1 MSIGQSQ
8 ITQIRLPSGKL
19 VSIVDWTDRPLFSTM
34 DLLSGFTDVE
44 IDAFTYIVSDQV
56 ASSQNITTRR
66 VASERD
72 TNISTP
78 GGMAST
84 EEMLIYNIKV
94 EPNQFLADTGTPG
107 DASLW
112 TMGGA
117 ANQGSPI
124 PESQNLSILGW
135 FSLLRL
141 EISQKIYAE
150 AGLNYFQTGFG
161 PYTAS
166 AVAGATPIAA
176 SAGKLLGS
184 MGFPSA
190 EAVRSFVIP
199 HHIGG
204 PETYRV
210 TLTVPNGTFGAD
222 GNGVHFRTFAT
233 PAASATTTVLSLR
246 LLLEGLYKRPVS

>member
-19 VSIVDWTDRPLFSTM
+19 VSIVDWTDRPLFSTI
-34 DLLSGFTDVE
+34 DLLSGFTDVD
-44 IDAFTYIVSDQV
+44 IDAFTFIVSDQV
-56 ASSQNITTRR
+56 ASSSNITTRR

-84 EEMLIYNIKV
+84 EEMLIYNIKI
-94 EPNQFLADTGTPG
+94 EPNQFLADSETPG
-107 DASLW
+107 DSTLW

-135 FSLLRL
+135 FALLRL

-150 AGLNYFQTGFG
+150 AGMNYFQTGFG

-166 AVAGATPIAA
+166 AVAGATPVTG
-176 SAGKLLGS
+176 AGKLLGN

-204 PETYRV
+204 QEKYRV

-222 GNGVHFRTFAT
+222 GNGVNFRTFAT
-233 PAASATTTVLSLR
+233 PAAANDQAVLSLR
-246 LLLEGLYKRPVS
+246 ILLEGLYKRPVS

>member
-19 VSIVDWTDRPLFSTM
+19 VSIVDWTDRPLFSTI
-34 DLLSGFTDVE
+34 DLLSGFTDNE

-56 ASSQNITTRR
+56 ASSENITTRR
-66 VASERD
+66 VATERD

-84 EEMLIYNIKV
+84 EEILIYNIKV
-94 EPNQFLADTGTPG
+94 EPFAFKANNSTPG
-107 DASLW
+107 DSSLW
-112 TMGGA
+112 TMGSLGA
-117 ANQGSPI
+117 PI
-124 PESQNLSILGW
+124 PEPQNLAILSW

-150 AGLNYFQTGFG
+150 AGLAYFSTGFG
-161 PYTAS
+161 QYTPSIA
-166 AVAGATPIAA
+166 AGAQANAPAT
-176 SAGKLLGS
+176 AGRALSGL
-184 MGFPSA
+184 GFPSA

-204 PETYRV
+204 QEKYRV
-210 TLTVPNGTFGAD
+210 TLTVPDGTFGAD
-222 GNGVHFRTFAT
+222 GNGVHFRDFTTTA
-233 PAASATTTVLSLR
+233 AASTTSVLSLR
-246 LLLEGLYKRPVS
+246 ILLEGLYKRPVS

>member
-19 VSIVDWTDRPLFSTM
+19 VAIVDWTDRPLFSTI
-34 DLLSGFTDVE
+34 DLLSGFIDNE

-66 VASERD
+66 IASERD

-84 EEMLIYNIKV
+84 EEILIYNIKV
-94 EPNQFLADTGTPG
+94 EPNQFLANSGTPG

-112 TMGGA
+112 SMRGV
-117 ANQGSPI
+117 ANAGSPQ
-124 PESQNLSILGW
+124 PEAQNLAILGW

-150 AGLNYFQTGFG
+150 AGLNYFSTGFG
-161 PYTAS
+161 PYTAAS
-166 AVAGATPIAA
+166 LQGATPVVGG
-176 SAGKLLGS
+176 GKMLATL
-184 MGFPSA
+184 GFPSA

-204 PETYRV
+204 QEKYRV
-210 TLTVPNGTFGAD
+210 TLTLPNTTFGAD
-222 GNGVHFRTFAT
+222 GNGVNFTSM
-233 PAASATTTVLSLR
+233 AAPVVTAPQTVISLR
-246 LLLEGLYKRPVS
+246 ILLEGLYKRPVS